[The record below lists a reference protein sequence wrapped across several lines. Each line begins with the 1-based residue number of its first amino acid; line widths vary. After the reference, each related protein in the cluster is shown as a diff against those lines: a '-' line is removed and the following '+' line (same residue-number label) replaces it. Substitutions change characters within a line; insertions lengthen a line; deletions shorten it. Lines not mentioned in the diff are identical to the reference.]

1 MPCFGMIL
9 LLKGEIF
16 LPAFY
21 EALTHKDPSFPVIF
35 HLDFL
40 SGAQGGAE
48 AAHWHEGI
56 ELLYCI
62 EGAAIVMADREP
74 CRMTPGTLA
83 MISSGSVH
91 YISPDAPEGCRYY
104 CLIVEPALLAESSFS
119 FQTVRLERRT
129 DDPLALV
136 HFRRLVEEMAAKD
149 KYYKEAVRGE
159 IYLLFTSLYRY
170 HSLPGSLSQGSR
182 QDDAVK
188 SAILYLRAHFRE
200 KLTVDA
206 VCRHVGFSKYYFCRM
221 FKESTGRSVLEY
233 IHYLRCAAARNLLET
248 GKYNISES
256 ARLSG
261 FPDVSYF
268 TKVFKKQMGIL
279 PSQVGREGGT
289 SPQDTSRNW

>member
-129 DDPLALV
+129 DDPLVLV
-136 HFRRLVEEMAAKD
+136 HFRRLIEEMAAKD
-149 KYYKEAVRGE
+149 R
-159 IYLLFTSLYRY
+159 
-170 HSLPGSLSQGSR
+170 
-182 QDDAVK
+182 
-188 SAILYLRAHFRE
+188 
-200 KLTVDA
+200 
-206 VCRHVGFSKYYFCRM
+206 
-221 FKESTGRSVLEY
+221 
-233 IHYLRCAAARNLLET
+233 
-248 GKYNISES
+248 
-256 ARLSG
+256 
-261 FPDVSYF
+261 
-268 TKVFKKQMGIL
+268 
-279 PSQVGREGGT
+279 
-289 SPQDTSRNW
+289 